1 MPQDRVG
8 HRAMKSISTEIL
20 ICVPAEV
27 TDDYGT
33 EDKKDIHGD
42 GPCEGDFEDQ
52 VEQRQQGNT
61 ASGSKRSE
69 DQIL

>member
-1 MPQDRVG
+1 
-8 HRAMKSISTEIL
+8 MKPISSEIF
-20 ICVPAEV
+20 IGVPAEV
-27 TDDYGT
+27 TDDCGT
-33 EDKKDIHGD
+33 EDKQDIHGD

-52 VEQRQQGNT
+52 VEQRQQGDT